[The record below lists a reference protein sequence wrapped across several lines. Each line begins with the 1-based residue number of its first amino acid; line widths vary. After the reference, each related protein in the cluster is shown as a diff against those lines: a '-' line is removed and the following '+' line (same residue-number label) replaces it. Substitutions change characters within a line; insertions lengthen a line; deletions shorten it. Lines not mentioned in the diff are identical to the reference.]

1 MTEEELDKL
10 MENYET
16 TDLLDVINNG
26 PFHLRDDVFS
36 LHRFAMQVCNHGDT
50 NSALD
55 MFELAE
61 ELESKLDDEIENTER
76 LRDQISKL
84 LELKPA
90 SLDEDEI

>member
-1 MTEEELDKL
+1 MNEEELDKL

-50 NSALD
+50 SSALE
-55 MFELAE
+55 MFDLVE
-61 ELESKLDDEIENTER
+61 ELESKLDDEIENMER
-76 LRDQISKL
+76 LRDQISRL

>member
-1 MTEEELDKL
+1 MTEEELDNL

-26 PFHLRDDVFS
+26 PLHLRDDVFS
-36 LHRFAMQVCNHGDT
+36 LHRFAMQVCNHGDI
-50 NSALD
+50 SSILE

-61 ELESKLDDEIENTER
+61 ELESKLDDEIESMEL

>member
-36 LHRFAMQVCNHGDT
+36 LHLFAMQVCNHGDT
-50 NSALD
+50 SSAME

-61 ELESKLDDEIENTER
+61 ELESKLDDEIENMER

-90 SLDEDEI
+90 SLDDEEI

>member
-1 MTEEELDKL
+1 MNEEELDKL

-50 NSALD
+50 SSALE
-55 MFELAE
+55 MFDLAE
-61 ELESKLDDEIENTER
+61 ELESKLDDEIENMER
-76 LRDQISKL
+76 LRDQISRL